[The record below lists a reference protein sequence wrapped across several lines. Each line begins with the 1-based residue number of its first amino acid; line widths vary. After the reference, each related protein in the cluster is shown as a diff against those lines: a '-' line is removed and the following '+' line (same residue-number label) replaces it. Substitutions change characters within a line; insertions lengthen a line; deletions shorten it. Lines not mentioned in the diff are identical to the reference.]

1 MLFDIY
7 LFDTD
12 AEFVD
17 THYEALI
24 QRVTS
29 VMSITDKL
37 KESRN
42 LTWEVYSKIT
52 KATSKKTQMREL
64 LDAVKSGGPAVKSAF
79 YKVLQEVK
87 PDIIQE
93 LAGRVLV
100 EKNEENNLFKL
111 YIFSDLIL
119 NGFCRAILTDRET

>member
-1 MLFDIY
+1 MIFDIY

-52 KATSKKTQMREL
+52 NATSKKTQMRAL

-100 EKNEENNLFKL
+100 EKMKKSI
-111 YIFSDLIL
+111 YL
-119 NGFCRAILTDRET
+119 NHIYFQLLS

>member
-1 MLFDIY
+1 MEHQH
-7 LFDTD
+7 

-29 VMSITDKL
+29 VMPITDKMYENRKL
-37 KESRN
+37 S
-42 LTWEVYSKIT
+42 WEVYSKIT
-52 KATSKKTQMREL
+52 KASKKTQTREL

-87 PDIIQE
+87 PDVIQE
-93 LAGRVLV
+93 LVGP
-100 EKNEENNLFKL
+100 
-111 YIFSDLIL
+111 SSQ
-119 NGFCRAILTDRET
+119 TDRPENDIVRWNPSSIKY